1 MIRGTITFK
10 CTNCKKTFRGL
21 NVEYLA
27 TVFSMPVSCKHC
39 NSIRTLP
46 LSSYYSIL
54 PMLGIGKRYGAY
66 EEIWKNIESRSKK

>member
-21 NVEYLA
+21 NVEYNA
-27 TVFSMPVSCKHC
+27 TVFSVPQRCKHC

-46 LSSYYSIL
+46 LFSYSRILSIF
-54 PMLGIGKRYGAY
+54 GFTKRNIFY
-66 EEIWKNIESRSKK
+66 EKIWEEMESRK